1 MMNKAFGSRCFL
13 YQSVYLIHFCHS
25 DGITA
30 TRPSWDMI
38 TEERDHGEE
47 EQSKKNE
54 TGFDASLASVQTRD
68 VLLYCS

>member
-1 MMNKAFGSRCFL
+1 
-13 YQSVYLIHFCHS
+13 
-25 DGITA
+25 
-30 TRPSWDMI
+30 MI